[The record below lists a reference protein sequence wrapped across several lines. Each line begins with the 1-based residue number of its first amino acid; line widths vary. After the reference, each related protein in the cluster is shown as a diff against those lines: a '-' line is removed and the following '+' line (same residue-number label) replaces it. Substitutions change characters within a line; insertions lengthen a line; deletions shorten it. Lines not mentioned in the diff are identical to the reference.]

1 MSHFI
6 NSSRAFKPE
15 DLRVDATGRPDWVS
29 GVARMPKV
37 GEHVLCTGGLA
48 EVVQLL
54 GKTSDGSRLL
64 ALRLLDGKHPPF
76 FVAASNIL
84 VPPEGYVSSALNG
97 GMIG

>member
-1 MSHFI
+1 MTQFG
-6 NSSRAFKPE
+6 NSSRRFKPE
-15 DLRVDATGRPDWVS
+15 DLRVDVADRPDWVS
-29 GVARMPKV
+29 GSVRTPQT

-54 GKTSDGSRLL
+54 GKTGDGSRLL

-76 FVAASNIL
+76 FVAASNVL
-84 VPPEGYVSSALNG
+84 LPPVAVTVDMN